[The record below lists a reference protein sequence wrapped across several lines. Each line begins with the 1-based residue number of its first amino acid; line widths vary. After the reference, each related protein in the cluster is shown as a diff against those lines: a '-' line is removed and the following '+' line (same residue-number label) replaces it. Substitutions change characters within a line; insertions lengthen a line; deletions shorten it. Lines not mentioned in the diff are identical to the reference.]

1 MNNRSKVDVDVLE
14 LMHCVICYD
23 NPNFYNSHQ
32 RTMLKKAPMFYFK
45 NNGIIALRKNANVN
59 HGLIAKKL
67 KKK

>member
-1 MNNRSKVDVDVLE
+1 
-14 LMHCVICYD
+14 
-23 NPNFYNSHQ
+23 
-32 RTMLKKAPMFYFK
+32 MLKKAPMFYFK